1 MNSMFSECSSLKEL
15 DLSSFNT
22 NKVRNMNDMFF
33 GCSALKELNFPNFN
47 TDNVINMNDM
57 FSGCAVE
64 LINKIKNQ
72 KK

>member
-1 MNSMFSECSSLKEL
+1 
-15 DLSSFNT
+15 
-22 NKVRNMNDMFF
+22 MFF